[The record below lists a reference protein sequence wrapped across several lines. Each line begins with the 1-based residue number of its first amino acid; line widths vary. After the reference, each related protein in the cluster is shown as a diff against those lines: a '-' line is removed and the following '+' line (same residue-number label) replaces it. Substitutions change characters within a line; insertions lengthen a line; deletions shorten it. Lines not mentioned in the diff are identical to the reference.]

1 MSTITRWWWVRHA
14 PSMGDQGI
22 IHGQDNVNANLSDT
36 GAIRRLGKRLPKDG
50 LWFSSNLRRTIETAK
65 EISGGGGLHRLK
77 YRNLPSRILANGMA
91 KNGKSYQ
98 KKEMDNFWTNY
109 SDQKAPEGESFREL
123 VNRATAK
130 IKCMTAENIGRDLI
144 VVAHAGTIRAA
155 LTLALNLPLNSA
167 LYMSV
172 SNLSLTKIEAFDEN
186 NPFPWRVEFANLPAT
201 LKNKKI

>member
-22 IHGQDNVNANLSDT
+22 IHGQDNVSANLSDT

-50 LWFSSNLRRTIETAK
+50 LWFSSNIRRTIETAK
-65 EISGGGGLHRLK
+65 EISGGVTPTEIPEFAEQHFGQWNGQK
-77 YRNLPSRILANGMA
+77 WKELP
-91 KNGKSYQ
+91 
-98 KKEMDNFWTNY
+98 KKEMKNFWTNY
-109 SDQKAPEGESFREL
+109 SDQKAPDGESFREL
-123 VNRATAK
+123 VNRATTK

-201 LKNKKI
+201 LENKKI